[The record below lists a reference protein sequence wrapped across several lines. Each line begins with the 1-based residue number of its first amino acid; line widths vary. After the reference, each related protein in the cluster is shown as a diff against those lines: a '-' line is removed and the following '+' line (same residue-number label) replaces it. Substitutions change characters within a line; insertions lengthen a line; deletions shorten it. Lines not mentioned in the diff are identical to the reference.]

1 MLLKRKIQSTVK
13 RYIFLSLFFICFLS
27 CSTHKNKALNKGYHS
42 VVSSYNVLFN
52 GEMSI
57 DEGFLQTQESFV
69 DNFWEILPVE
79 KINISKDIITVDG
92 IENDNF
98 LKAEEKAAKT
108 IQKHSMQINN
118 VEYNSKITQAYLL
131 LGRARYFDQRF
142 IPALDAFNQVYKL
155 NLVNEEWNFSVIWK
169 AKCNIRLEQEELAIE
184 LLKTLLKKEK
194 LSSKIKTEANAGIAM
209 AYLQLEKNDSAI
221 KPLKTASLNEKN
233 KHNKARYLYILG
245 QLYEKNNKIDSAYAV
260 FKKIV
265 DFKRSIPRN
274 VFINAKLKTLLY
286 DPVNGSETEF
296 NKIIKN
302 IENKPFLDK
311 IYYAYSKTLFFK
323 DSINKAILFLNK
335 AIKESGSDK
344 ELLARGFEKLS
355 KVYFKKSDYLMAGKY
370 LDSTLNNLDKNL
382 KKHWEL
388 KKQKN
393 GLDLVVKLEENISLY
408 DSLIKLS
415 GYNNSKLNDILNQI
429 KTKNVLLKQ
438 KPVENRPVDVLR
450 NRNNNRSNFYFYDLK
465 LVELGKKSFESVW
478 GQRTRESYWRNISS
492 KPISKTEKTEKTEKI
507 ELSETSLEEIEID
520 NSGLLKR
527 IPRNKNQKDSI
538 NRLKNRSYLKLA
550 EIYLEKYNNYTL
562 TENRLTY
569 LLNSNPSK
577 EVLSEANYLLYKS
590 YKKQNKKEAENIRFK
605 IIEKFPN
612 TKFAKILKDRNNLMI
627 EEKETLK
634 LLDSFQ
640 SLFKNQ
646 NFEQVLVGIENQIAF
661 IENKDISINFDLLR
675 AQTIGK
681 LEGILKYNEEL
692 KSIIDRYPNNSK
704 TVELKEISREINRKW
719 QINPKKTA
727 TNNYNIIFKLSR
739 AQGVRDSLKN
749 SIKKI
754 KELTFNKFRISV
766 DVYDSTTQL
775 FVIQDLESKEKAI
788 KILDTIKKNLEFLRL
803 KNNFVVLSS
812 RYKNILIYKA
822 LDLN

>member
-27 CSTHKNKALNKGYHS
+27 CSTQKNKALNKGYHS

-142 IPALDAFNQVYKL
+142 IPALDAFNQVYKR

-311 IYYAYSKTLFFK
+311 IYYAYSKTLFSK

-355 KVYFKKSDYLMAGKY
+355 KVYFKKSNYLMAGKY

-393 GLDLVVKLEENISLY
+393 GLNLVVKLEENINLY

-492 KPISKTEKTEKTEKI
+492 KPISKTEKTEKI
-507 ELSETSLEEIEID
+507 ELSETSLEEMEID
-520 NSGLLKR
+520 NSELLKR
-527 IPRNKNQKDSI
+527 IPRTKNQKDSI

-612 TKFAKILKDRNNLMI
+612 TKFAKILKDRNNLMT

>member
-142 IPALDAFNQVYKL
+142 IPALDAFNQVYKR

-311 IYYAYSKTLFFK
+311 IYYAYSKTLFSK

-355 KVYFKKSDYLMAGKY
+355 KVYFKKSNYLMAGKY

-393 GLDLVVKLEENISLY
+393 GLDLVVKLEENINLY

-492 KPISKTEKTEKTEKI
+492 KPISKTEKTEKI

-520 NSGLLKR
+520 NSELLKR
-527 IPRNKNQKDSI
+527 IPRTKNQKDSI

-727 TNNYNIIFKLSR
+727 TSNYNIVFKLSR
-739 AQGVRDSLKN
+739 AQGVSDSLKN

-766 DVYDSTTQL
+766 DVYDSATQL

>member
-52 GEMSI
+52 GEISI

-142 IPALDAFNQVYKL
+142 IPALDAFNQVYKR

-311 IYYAYSKTLFFK
+311 IYYAYSKTLFSK

-355 KVYFKKSDYLMAGKY
+355 KVYFKKSNYLMAGKY

-393 GLDLVVKLEENISLY
+393 GLNLVVKLEENINLY

-438 KPVENRPVDVLR
+438 KSVENRPVDVLR

-478 GQRTRESYWRNISS
+478 GQRTRESYWRKISS

-520 NSGLLKR
+520 NSELLKR
-527 IPRNKNQKDSI
+527 IPRTKNQKDSI

-727 TNNYNIIFKLSR
+727 TSNYNIVFKLSR
-739 AQGVRDSLKN
+739 AQGVSDSLKN

>member
-27 CSTHKNKALNKGYHS
+27 CSTQKNKALNKGYHS

-52 GEMSI
+52 GETSI

-142 IPALDAFNQVYKL
+142 IPALDAFNQVYKR

-311 IYYAYSKTLFFK
+311 IYYAYSKTLFSK

-335 AIKESGSDK
+335 AIKESDSDK

-355 KVYFKKSDYLMAGKY
+355 KVYFKKLDYLMAGKY

-393 GLDLVVKLEENISLY
+393 GLNLVVKLEENINLY

-429 KTKNVLLKQ
+429 KTKNAFLKQ
-438 KPVENRPVDVLR
+438 KPVENKPVDVLR

-492 KPISKTEKTEKTEKI
+492 KPISKTEKTEKI

-520 NSGLLKR
+520 NSELLKR
-527 IPRNKNQKDSI
+527 IPRTKNQKDSI

-681 LEGILKYNEEL
+681 LEGVLKYNEEL

-727 TNNYNIIFKLSR
+727 ISNYNIIFKLSR
-739 AQGVRDSLKN
+739 AQGVSDSLKN

-754 KELTFNKFRISV
+754 KKLTFNKFRISV

-788 KILDTIKKNLEFLRL
+788 KILDTIKENLEFLRL

>member
-1 MLLKRKIQSTVK
+1 MLLNRKIQSTVK

-27 CSTHKNKALNKGYHS
+27 CSTQKNKALNKGYHS

-52 GEMSI
+52 GETSI

-142 IPALDAFNQVYKL
+142 IPALDAFNQVYKR

-169 AKCNIRLEQEELAIE
+169 AKCNIRLEQEELAIG

-209 AYLQLEKNDSAI
+209 AYLQLKKNDSAI
-221 KPLKTASLNEKN
+221 KPLKIACLNEKN

-245 QLYEKNNKIDSAYAV
+245 QLYEKNNKIDSAYAI

-274 VFINAKLKTLLY
+274 VFINAKLKMLLY
-286 DPVNGSETEF
+286 DPVNGNETEF

-311 IYYAYSKTLFFK
+311 IYYAYSKTLFSK
-323 DSINKAILFLNK
+323 DSINKATLFLNK
-335 AIKESGSDK
+335 AIKENGSDK

-355 KVYFKKSDYLMAGKY
+355 KIYFKKSNYLMAGKY

-492 KPISKTEKTEKTEKI
+492 KPISKIEKTEKI
-507 ELSETSLEEIEID
+507 ELSETSLEKIETD

-527 IPRNKNQKDSI
+527 IPRTKNQKDSI

-569 LLNSNPSK
+569 LLNSNTSK

-681 LEGILKYNEEL
+681 LEGVLKYNEEL

-727 TNNYNIIFKLSR
+727 TSNYNIVFKLSR
-739 AQGVRDSLKN
+739 AQGVSDSLKN

-754 KELTFNKFRISV
+754 KKLTFNKFRISV

>member
-27 CSTHKNKALNKGYHS
+27 CSTQKNKALNKGYHS
-42 VVSSYNVLFN
+42 AVSSYNVLFN
-52 GEMSI
+52 GETSI

-142 IPALDAFNQVYKL
+142 IPALDAFNQVYKR

-209 AYLQLEKNDSAI
+209 AYLQLKKNDSAI
-221 KPLKTASLNEKN
+221 KPLKIASLNEKN
-233 KHNKARYLYILG
+233 KHKKARYLYILG
-245 QLYEKNNKIDSAYAV
+245 QLYEKNNKIDSAYAI

-274 VFINAKLKTLLY
+274 VFINAKLKMLLY
-286 DPVNGSETEF
+286 DPVNGNETEF

-311 IYYAYSKTLFFK
+311 IYYAYSKTLFSK
-323 DSINKAILFLNK
+323 DSINKATLFLNK
-335 AIKESGSDK
+335 AIKENGSDK

-355 KVYFKKSDYLMAGKY
+355 KGYFKKSDYLMAGKY

-415 GYNNSKLNDILNQI
+415 GYNNSKLNNILNQI
-429 KTKNVLLKQ
+429 KTKNVFLKQ

-465 LVELGKKSFESVW
+465 LVELGKKSFESIW

-492 KPISKTEKTEKTEKI
+492 KPISKTEKTEKI
-507 ELSETSLEEIEID
+507 ELSETSLEEIETD

-527 IPRNKNQKDSI
+527 IPRTKNQKDSI

-569 LLNSNPSK
+569 LLNSNTSK

-661 IENKDISINFDLLR
+661 IENKDILINFDLLR

-681 LEGILKYNEEL
+681 LEGVLKYNEEL

-704 TVELKEISREINRKW
+704 TVELKEISREINKKW

-727 TNNYNIIFKLSR
+727 TSNYNIVFKLSR
-739 AQGVRDSLKN
+739 VQGVSDSLKN

-766 DVYDSTTQL
+766 DVYDSATQL

-788 KILDTIKKNLEFLRL
+788 KILDTIKENLEFLRL

>member
-1 MLLKRKIQSTVK
+1 M
-13 RYIFLSLFFICFLS
+13 S
-27 CSTHKNKALNKGYHS
+27 CSTQKNKALNKGYHS

-52 GEMSI
+52 GETSI

-142 IPALDAFNQVYKL
+142 IPALDAFNQVYKR

-209 AYLQLEKNDSAI
+209 AYLQLKKNDSAI
-221 KPLKTASLNEKN
+221 KPLKIASLNEKN
-233 KHNKARYLYILG
+233 KHKKARYLYILG
-245 QLYEKNNKIDSAYAV
+245 QLYEKNNKIDSAYAI

-274 VFINAKLKTLLY
+274 VFINAKLKMLLY
-286 DPVNGSETEF
+286 DPVNGNETEF

-311 IYYAYSKTLFFK
+311 IYYAYSKTLFSK
-323 DSINKAILFLNK
+323 DSINKATLFLNK
-335 AIKESGSDK
+335 AIKENGSDK

-415 GYNNSKLNDILNQI
+415 GYNNSKLNNILNQI
-429 KTKNVLLKQ
+429 KTKNVFLKQ

-465 LVELGKKSFESVW
+465 LVELGKKSFESIW

-492 KPISKTEKTEKTEKI
+492 KPISKTEKTEKI
-507 ELSETSLEEIEID
+507 ELSETSLEEIETD

-527 IPRNKNQKDSI
+527 IPRTKNQKDSI

-569 LLNSNPSK
+569 LLNSNTSK

-661 IENKDISINFDLLR
+661 IENKDILINFDLLR

-681 LEGILKYNEEL
+681 LEGVLKYNEEL

-704 TVELKEISREINRKW
+704 TVELKEISREINKKW

-727 TNNYNIIFKLSR
+727 TSNYNIVFKLSR
-739 AQGVRDSLKN
+739 VQGVSDSLKN

-766 DVYDSTTQL
+766 DVYDSATQL

-788 KILDTIKKNLEFLRL
+788 KILDTIKENLEFLKL

>member
-27 CSTHKNKALNKGYHS
+27 CSTQKNKALNKGYHS

-52 GEMSI
+52 GETSI

-142 IPALDAFNQVYKL
+142 IPALDAFNQVYKR

-209 AYLQLEKNDSAI
+209 AYLQLKKNDSAI
-221 KPLKTASLNEKN
+221 KSLKIASLNEKN

-245 QLYEKNNKIDSAYAV
+245 QLYEKNNKIDSAYAI

-274 VFINAKLKTLLY
+274 VFINAKLKMLLY
-286 DPVNGSETEF
+286 DPVNGNETEF

-311 IYYAYSKTLFFK
+311 IYYAYSKTLFSK
-323 DSINKAILFLNK
+323 DSINKATLFLNK
-335 AIKESGSDK
+335 AIKENGSDK

-415 GYNNSKLNDILNQI
+415 GYNNSKLNNILNQI
-429 KTKNVLLKQ
+429 KTKNAFLKQ

-465 LVELGKKSFESVW
+465 LVELGKKSFESIW

-492 KPISKTEKTEKTEKI
+492 KPISKIEKTEKI
-507 ELSETSLEEIEID
+507 ELSETSLEEIETD

-527 IPRNKNQKDSI
+527 IPRTKNQKDSI

-569 LLNSNPSK
+569 LLNSNTSK

-681 LEGILKYNEEL
+681 LEGVLKYNEEL

-719 QINPKKTA
+719 QINPNKTA
-727 TNNYNIIFKLSR
+727 TSNYNIVFKLSR
-739 AQGVRDSLKN
+739 AQGISDSLKK

-766 DVYDSTTQL
+766 DVYDSATQL

-788 KILDTIKKNLEFLRL
+788 KILDTIKENLEFLRL

>member
-27 CSTHKNKALNKGYHS
+27 CSTQKNKALNKGYHS

-142 IPALDAFNQVYKL
+142 IPALDAFNQVYKR

-335 AIKESGSDK
+335 AIKENGSDK

-429 KTKNVLLKQ
+429 KTKNAFLKQ
-438 KPVENRPVDVLR
+438 KPVENKPVDVLR

-465 LVELGKKSFESVW
+465 LVELGKKSFESIW

-492 KPISKTEKTEKTEKI
+492 KPISKTEKTEKI

-681 LEGILKYNEEL
+681 LEGVLKYNEEL

-727 TNNYNIIFKLSR
+727 ISNYNIIFKLSR
-739 AQGVRDSLKN
+739 AQGVSDSLKN

-754 KELTFNKFRISV
+754 KKLTFNKFRISV

-788 KILDTIKKNLEFLRL
+788 KILDTIKENLEFLRL

>member
-142 IPALDAFNQVYKL
+142 IPALDAFNQVYKR

-311 IYYAYSKTLFFK
+311 IYYAYSKTLFSK

-388 KKQKN
+388 K
-393 GLDLVVKLEENISLY
+393 
-408 DSLIKLS
+408 
-415 GYNNSKLNDILNQI
+415 
-429 KTKNVLLKQ
+429 
-438 KPVENRPVDVLR
+438 
-450 NRNNNRSNFYFYDLK
+450 
-465 LVELGKKSFESVW
+465 
-478 GQRTRESYWRNISS
+478 
-492 KPISKTEKTEKTEKI
+492 
-507 ELSETSLEEIEID
+507 
-520 NSGLLKR
+520 
-527 IPRNKNQKDSI
+527 
-538 NRLKNRSYLKLA
+538 
-550 EIYLEKYNNYTL
+550 
-562 TENRLTY
+562 
-569 LLNSNPSK
+569 
-577 EVLSEANYLLYKS
+577 
-590 YKKQNKKEAENIRFK
+590 RF
-605 IIEKFPN
+605 
-612 TKFAKILKDRNNLMI
+612 R
-627 EEKETLK
+627 
-634 LLDSFQ
+634 
-640 SLFKNQ
+640 
-646 NFEQVLVGIENQIAF
+646 
-661 IENKDISINFDLLR
+661 
-675 AQTIGK
+675 
-681 LEGILKYNEEL
+681 
-692 KSIIDRYPNNSK
+692 
-704 TVELKEISREINRKW
+704 
-719 QINPKKTA
+719 
-727 TNNYNIIFKLSR
+727 
-739 AQGVRDSLKN
+739 
-749 SIKKI
+749 
-754 KELTFNKFRISV
+754 
-766 DVYDSTTQL
+766 
-775 FVIQDLESKEKAI
+775 
-788 KILDTIKKNLEFLRL
+788 
-803 KNNFVVLSS
+803 
-812 RYKNILIYKA
+812 
-822 LDLN
+822 

>member
-1 MLLKRKIQSTVK
+1 MLLNRKIQSTVK
-13 RYIFLSLFFICFLS
+13 RYIFLSVFFICFLS
-27 CSTHKNKALNKGYHS
+27 CSTQKNKALNKGYHS

-52 GEMSI
+52 GETSI

-142 IPALDAFNQVYKL
+142 IPALDAFNQVYKR

-209 AYLQLEKNDSAI
+209 AYLQLKKNDSAI

-286 DPVNGSETEF
+286 DPVNGSETGF

-311 IYYAYSKTLFFK
+311 IYYAYSKTLFSK
-323 DSINKAILFLNK
+323 DSINKATLFLNK
-335 AIKESGSDK
+335 AIKENGADK

-355 KVYFKKSDYLMAGKY
+355 KVYFKKSNYLMAGKY

-393 GLDLVVKLEENISLY
+393 GLNLVVKLEENISLY

-492 KPISKTEKTEKTEKI
+492 KPISKTEKTEKI

-520 NSGLLKR
+520 NSELLKR
-527 IPRNKNQKDSI
+527 IPRTKNQKDSI

-612 TKFAKILKDRNNLMI
+612 TKFAKILKDRNNLMT
-627 EEKETLK
+627 EEKKTLK

-661 IENKDISINFDLLR
+661 IENKDILINFDLLR

-681 LEGILKYNEEL
+681 LEGVLKYNEEL

-704 TVELKEISREINRKW
+704 TVELKEISREINKKW

-727 TNNYNIIFKLSR
+727 TSNYNIVFKLSR
-739 AQGVRDSLKN
+739 VQGVSDSLKN

-766 DVYDSTTQL
+766 DVYDSATQL

-788 KILDTIKKNLEFLRL
+788 KILDTIKENLEFLRL